1 MDLDRAT
8 GVHTGG
14 HVEVGTEAP
23 SEMPSGASDGPEPA
37 AGAAIGGSCEA
48 IQHARPLLDRSST
61 NQGATATGDVARGG

>member
-37 AGAAIGGSCEA
+37 AGAAIRGSREA
-48 IQHARPLLDRSST
+48 VQHTWPLLDRSST